1 MAKRTFKLISLLLVL
16 AFALTGCSM
25 VEVDREMDDAEVIIK
40 VNDTQLLKKDVMQYY
55 DNYKATLQYQY
66 QMYSAFGYQVTMPSD
81 DEIKQIVVDALVLQE
96 VRKQKAAELGLDQLT
111 ADDEATI
118 QENAQ
123 SSYDSA
129 YAQVKTNVT
138 TDGMSDDE
146 ITAAA
151 DKYMADNDIT
161 LDKYVEDARNT
172 YIDNKLDEY
181 IYKDLTVTDDEVQ
194 AEFDSRVAADQA
206 SYEEDETAIDTKV
219 NSGNTAYYYPE
230 GFRYVKQVLVKFL
243 EEDSTAIS
251 DIRKQISDVTSQI
264 DSFATPA
271 PTEEPEATDAPAD
284 ATEAPTEEPTEEPTV
299 DPEATP
305 APTMDPTLPSQ
316 LSDLEDQ
323 LAAAQQTALV
333 QALRRGS
340 PLTAQQRA
348 LIAPERSDII
358 TVYRELQARRW
369 HAEDMQPLFAKL
381 GEEHTGK
388 TLVALTALEQV
399 GLIAAV
405 ERGGAKF
412 WELVPTAGK
421 KNLADAPILKCLEER

>member
-1 MAKRTFKLISLLLVL
+1 
-16 AFALTGCSM
+16 
-25 VEVDREMDDAEVIIK
+25 MDDAEVIIK

-161 LDKYVEDARNT
+161 LDKYVEDARKQHILT
-172 YIDNKLDEY
+172 ISSTSTFTR
-181 IYKDLTVTDDEVQ
+181 ISTVTDDEVQ

-206 SYEEDETAIDTKV
+206 
-219 NSGNTAYYYPE
+219 
-230 GFRYVKQVLVKFL
+230 
-243 EEDSTAIS
+243 
-251 DIRKQISDVTSQI
+251 
-264 DSFATPA
+264 
-271 PTEEPEATDAPAD
+271 
-284 ATEAPTEEPTEEPTV
+284 
-299 DPEATP
+299 
-305 APTMDPTLPSQ
+305 
-316 LSDLEDQ
+316 
-323 LAAAQQTALV
+323 
-333 QALRRGS
+333 GS
-340 PLTAQQRA
+340 R
-348 LIAPERSDII
+348 
-358 TVYRELQARRW
+358 
-369 HAEDMQPLFAKL
+369 
-381 GEEHTGK
+381 
-388 TLVALTALEQV
+388 
-399 GLIAAV
+399 
-405 ERGGAKF
+405 
-412 WELVPTAGK
+412 
-421 KNLADAPILKCLEER
+421 